1 MYFYI
6 YNVNHLLLDKF
17 VKFYNSGEVYRV
29 LGFDLFLQHQ
39 PTPKWLIFPIISIYY
54 SNAVSETCQ
63 ASGFSSLWS
72 TYVSQI
78 VRNILECWQH

>member
-1 MYFYI
+1 MYGAAF
-6 YNVNHLLLDKF
+6 
-17 VKFYNSGEVYRV
+17 

-39 PTPKWLIFPIISIYY
+39 PTPKWLIFPIIRIYY